1 MYTALLKWGHKF
13 LYAKWWLWW
22 QQNWMKLRVWLT
34 VGGGGI
40 LIRVKINLAWGCFW
54 KVVAGENLTQMPNLH
69 RKILRFFV
77 AFV

>member
-1 MYTALLKWGHKF
+1 
-13 LYAKWWLWW
+13 
-22 QQNWMKLRVWLT
+22 MKLRVWLT

-40 LIRVKINLAWGCFW
+40 LINLAWGCFW